1 MSKKIIAQIIINN
14 IETYTIDKNLI
25 SLEFEDL
32 DRGNSGDLID
42 FGIYANRG
50 SLTFT
55 DNEKLYLKLSQIR
68 RLETVKVR
76 FLFAEK
82 NLTPTALKTFIVQDF
97 DIDKTTNTLTLQ
109 LISSVIKWQELK
121 TPQIYMFRSRDQ
133 YVSLEEI
140 IDEINMYIPEIS
152 DRLKIHPEGG
162 SFFSNTYIDC
172 PYFEPSTVWD
182 LISKVCVFCGGRIC
196 EDRYGQAYITNIFTG
211 TTSLHRDI
219 KPFEILN
226 ISNVM
231 PAYKNIDKYNRVV
244 SVMCKNRERKYGAE
258 YGSVSFRIYDFT
270 GNANDEYTV
279 YIATR
284 ESENPNIEVQRVDFP
299 DSEIKYT
306 TKMVFE
312 INPTEQVYE
321 HSSLKTRVNLFNY
334 VTVGPIAIPPVT
346 TEEDMRNLTPIINFN
361 RHKNRSII
369 QNSIET
375 QRRYDSG
382 VSYVMDGVTYAYGN
396 FFVDEED
403 VEKKWTS
410 VPFPELD
417 PLVIPTNELFQAK
430 NYIYPLTPQNHG
442 EYYAQAIHKELAKDT
457 LECECIYF
465 DLPRTGESKFNFSRV
480 EAVSPFV
487 IENGMEV
494 PFEKN
499 GLNKYRIIGVKYRF
513 SGIIR
518 QTLYLQKA

>member
-25 SLEFEDL
+25 RLEFEDL

-82 NLTPTALKTFIVQDF
+82 NLTPTMLKTFIVQDF

-109 LISSVIKWQELK
+109 LISSIIKWQELK

-133 YVSLEEI
+133 YVSLKEI
-140 IDEINMYIPEIS
+140 IDEINTYIPRIA
-152 DRLKIHPEGG
+152 DKLKIHPEGAH
-162 SFFSNTYIDC
+162 FFSDTYIDC

-182 LISKVCVFCGGRIC
+182 LISKICVFCGGRIC

-211 TTSLHRDI
+211 ATSLYRDI
-219 KPFEILN
+219 MPFEILN

-231 PAYKNIDKYNRVV
+231 PAYKNVDKYNRVV
-244 SVMCKNRERKYGAE
+244 SVMCKQRERKYGAK
-258 YGSVSFRIYDFT
+258 YGSVSFRIYDFI
-270 GNANDEYTV
+270 NNEDDEYTV

-284 ESENPNIEVQRVDFP
+284 KSENPNIEVERKYFP
-299 DSEIKYT
+299 NAEIKFT

-312 INPTEQVYE
+312 INPTERLYE
-321 HSSLKTRVNLFNY
+321 HSLLKTKVNLFNY
-334 VTVGPIAIPPVT
+334 VEIGPIAIPPVT
-346 TEEDMRNLTPIINFN
+346 KEQEMTNLTPSINFN
-361 RHKNRSII
+361 RHKNRCII

-375 QRRYDSG
+375 QRRYDGG

-396 FFVDEED
+396 FFVDGED

-417 PLVIPTNELFQAK
+417 PLVVPTNELFQSE
-430 NYIYPLTPQNHG
+430 NYIYPLNPQNHG
-442 EYYAQAIHKELAKDT
+442 EYYAQAIHKELSKDT

-465 DLPRTGESKFNFSRV
+465 DSPREDDSKFNFSRV
-480 EAVSPFV
+480 ETVRPFV
-487 IENGMEV
+487 IENGNSV
-494 PFEKN
+494 PFDKI
-499 GLNKYRIIGVKYRF
+499 GTNKYIIIGVKYSF